1 MCNVQVVGGE
11 TWDQRPDQPASTAVL
26 SCQFDWNNTTVGCRL
41 PHLLQLDLPC
51 PALPFSFIQIH
62 AHSLSPVRFGSLF
75 IWPSLVHT
83 YIGQYQQYF
92 VKDLFK
98 NQN

>member
-51 PALPFSFIQIH
+51 PAL
-62 AHSLSPVRFGSLF
+62 LF
-75 IWPSLVHT
+75 YSNPRPLTLTGKIWFFVHLT
-83 YIGQYQQYF
+83 
-92 VKDLFK
+92 
-98 NQN
+98 